1 MATDEIGN
9 RIDEDLRASEARF
22 RSVWERSI
30 DGMRL
35 TDAGGRIIAVNQ
47 AFCELVRKPREN
59 LISHEFSETYAGH
72 GNHDGMNIYRQRF
85 ETGKILPR
93 VTARVKLWNEEE
105 LDLEISSSFI
115 ELGGQ
120 GKVLLSLF
128 RDVTERKRAEQ
139 QMSAFGSLSQGLS
152 AAKTAR
158 EAAEIIFRIA
168 DELLGW
174 DAALFG
180 LYSAEENIL
189 DYVLGMDI
197 IGGQRTECR
206 VAEQHVAPTHL
217 ARRAIEEGGQLLLRD
232 NPQSMRPDGGPFG
245 DAARPSAS
253 ILFVPMRHGE
263 KVTGV
268 LSVQSYRAQAYH
280 QRSLD
285 TLQALAD
292 HCGGALDRIRT
303 EEALDAA
310 QEQLRQSQKMEA
322 IGQLAGGVAHDFN
335 NMLAVV
341 RGNAEL
347 LVLDA
352 GKHPERTGDCLKQI
366 IAAADRAANL
376 TRQLLAFSRKQIMQF
391 HPLGLNDVIAN
402 LTKMLRRLIAE
413 HIHLECHYGAGLPM
427 IRADAGMM
435 EQVLVNLVV
444 NARDAMPEGG
454 HLFIA
459 TEKVRLE
466 ESHAQANPEARAGEF
481 VCLLVRDT
489 GTGIDAEHM
498 PRIFEPF
505 FTTKELGKG
514 TGLGLATVYGIV
526 KQHQGWVEVESQA
539 GVGSTFKVFLP
550 AIATPMNTKAESGT
564 HPAVQGGS
572 ETILLVE
579 DDSEVRKI
587 TRRVL
592 ENLGY
597 RIHEAASAREALA
610 VWDQYREEIAL
621 LVTDV
626 VMPDGLSGRDLTDQ
640 LRQQRPALKVILISG
655 YSPEMAG
662 RETEFFRKGES
673 FFLQKPCPAQL
684 LGETVRQC
692 LDGRGD

>member
-1 MATDEIGN
+1 MATDGIAN

-35 TDAGGRIIAVNQ
+35 TDGEGRIIAVNE
-47 AFCELVRKPREN
+47 AFCALVRKPREK
-59 LISHEFSETYAGH
+59 LLGHEFSVTYAGH
-72 GNHDGMNIYRQRF
+72 GKHDGMGIYRERF
-85 ETGKILPR
+85 STGNILPR
-93 VTARVKLWNEEE
+93 ITARVKLWNAEE

-120 GKVLLSLF
+120 GRVLFSLF

-139 QMSAFGSLSQGLS
+139 RMSAFASLSQGLS
-152 AAKTAR
+152 AAKSAR
-158 EAAEIIFRIA
+158 EAAEIIVRVA

-189 DYVLGMDI
+189 DYVLAMDV
-197 IGGQRTECR
+197 IGGRRTECPIQD
-206 VAEQHVAPTHL
+206 QHIAPTHL
-217 ARRAIEEGGQLLLRD
+217 AQRAIEAGGQLVLRD
-232 NPQSMRPDGGPFG
+232 DPETLRADGFPFG

-253 ILFVPMRHGE
+253 ILFVPMRMGD

-268 LSVQSYRAQAYH
+268 LSIQSYRSNAYN
-280 QRSLD
+280 RDSLD

-303 EEALDAA
+303 EEALHAA

-335 NMLAVV
+335 NMLAVI

-352 GKHPERTGDCLKQI
+352 GRHPERIGDSLKQI
-366 IAAADRAANL
+366 IAAADRAGNL
-376 TRQLLAFSRKQIMQF
+376 TRQLLAFSRKQVMQF

-413 HIHLECHYGAGLPM
+413 HIHLECHYGAGLPLV
-427 IRADAGMM
+427 RADAGMM

-444 NARDAMPEGG
+444 NARDAMPQGG
-454 HLFIA
+454 HLHIV
-459 TEKVRLE
+459 TENVRLE

-489 GTGIDAEHM
+489 GTGIVAEHM

-526 KQHQGWVEVESQA
+526 KQHQGWMEVESETGA
-539 GVGSTFKVFLP
+539 GSTFKVFLP
-550 AIATPMNTKAESGT
+550 AIAGPTKAAATSGAQ
-564 HPAVQGGS
+564 PQLAGGT

-597 RIHEAASAREALA
+597 KIHEAASVRDALA
-610 VWDQYREEIAL
+610 VWDQHREQIAL
-621 LVTDV
+621 LLSDL
-626 VMPDGLSGRDLTDQ
+626 VMPDGLSGRDLIDR
-640 LRQQRPALKVILISG
+640 LREQRPGLKAILISG
-655 YSPEMAG
+655 YSPDIAG
-662 RETEFFRKGES
+662 RETEFFRKGGT

-684 LGETVRQC
+684 LGETVRRC
-692 LDGRGD
+692 LDGK